1 VYPEPN
7 VEVVAIMPMPH
18 RLLSSLAALSPA
30 AAVADWQLNL
40 TPGVTSVSRNAY
52 DLHMLVLWICTIIGV
67 LVFGVMFWSILH
79 HRKSRGAKAAH
90 FHESTTVEIVWT
102 LVPFLIL
109 VGLAVPATRALIHI
123 EDASDADMSILVTGY
138 QWKWHYRYLEDEVE
152 FFSSLDPASNR
163 ARQLG
168 SGQDPASVENYLLA
182 VDNPV
187 VVPVGKKI
195 RFLTTANDVIHA
207 WWVPALGFKRDA
219 IPGFVNES
227 WALIETPGI
236 YRGQCAELCGR
247 DHGFMP
253 IVVDA
258 RPVEEYAA
266 WVADFKAK
274 QQAAAQMQDP
284 SRSWSREELTARGG
298 EVYAAHC
305 ADCHAADGSA
315 VGGPGPS
322 LAGGEVTLGAIDDLV
337 DLLLF
342 GNGEMHA
349 FGDRL
354 SDIDIAA
361 VITYVR
367 NSFGNSAGDDLQ
379 PLKVAEFR

>member
-1 VYPEPN
+1 MQKLLRWPLPL
-7 VEVVAIMPMPH
+7 VA
-18 RLLSSLAALSPA
+18 LAPASAL
-30 AAVADWQLNL
+30 ADWQLNME
-40 TPGVTSVSRNAY
+40 PGVTSISRNAY
-52 DLHMLVLWICTIIGV
+52 DLHMMVLWLCTIIGV
-67 LVFGVMFWSILH
+67 LVFGVMFWSIFH
-79 HRKSRGAKAAH
+79 HRKSRGAQAAH
-90 FHESTTVEIVWT
+90 FHESTTVEVIWT

-123 EDASDADMSILVTGY
+123 EDASDADMTILVTGY
-138 QWKWHYRYLEDEVE
+138 QWKWHYKYLEDDIE

-168 SGQDPASVENYLLA
+168 SGQDPAAVDNYLLA

-187 VVPVGKKI
+187 VIPVGRKV

-227 WALIETPGI
+227 WAMVEEPGI

-258 RPVEEYAA
+258 RPAEAFEAWAA
-266 WVADFKAK
+266 EFKAK
-274 QQAAAQMQDP
+274 NQAAALMQDP
-284 SRSWSREELTARGG
+284 SRTWTQQELLAKGA
-298 EVYAAHC
+298 EVYAANC

-315 VGGPGPS
+315 VNGSAPT
-322 LAGGEVTLGAIDDLV
+322 LVGGEVTLGDLEEVV
-337 DLLLF
+337 DLIMF
-342 GNGEMHA
+342 GTGEMHA
-349 FGDRL
+349 FGDKL
-354 SDIDIAA
+354 NDIEIAA
-361 VITYVR
+361 VITYAR
-367 NSFGNSAGDDLQ
+367 NSFGNTAGDELQ
-379 PLKVAEFR
+379 PTKVAGYR